1 MTERERRKRRIE
13 REKRMRGRQP
23 SQAAAVFSF
32 RAYVTAVL
40 VGACFVVS
48 IFQTESSEAFCE
60 RVRETIAAQ
69 VPAEQVSEI
78 RERAAAFF
86 REKGVAL
93 PAFRREE
100 AQEGEAPEEEKRIFL
115 PDTEE
120 SP

>member
-1 MTERERRKRRIE
+1 MTEREKRRRRIE
-13 REKRMRGRQP
+13 RERRMRGRQP
-23 SQAAAVFSF
+23 SQTAGLFAF

-48 IFQTESSEAFCE
+48 IFQTETSEAFCK

-69 VPAEQVSEI
+69 VSAEHLSDI
-78 RERAAAFF
+78 RERAALFLEGK
-86 REKGVAL
+86 RDSL
-93 PAFRREE
+93 PAFKEKEE
-100 AQEGEAPEEEKRIFL
+100 TPPEEEKKVFL